1 MSPSYRTREQYER
14 WHLRVC
20 CRCGRTAELSA
31 NWEGPICRTCY
42 DRAVHTRGRCP
53 GCAVE
58 RLLPGRRPDGQPI
71 CRDCAGITRSF
82 FCSGCDAEA
91 ALLGQ
96 RRCERCTLTD
106 KLTAILDD
114 GAGQI
119 RRELRPLH
127 AGLTAVDNA
136 QVENLLSWLAQS
148 KIRTLLTGLARGTI
162 LISHDALTREPNP
175 RSTNSLRELLMHHG
189 VLPVMD
195 KQLMLFQRWLTDR
208 LEQIDNTEHRRLI
221 DRYATWHELRR
232 HRAAATRKPIS
243 SSSINQSRQSI
254 NRAGD
259 LLAWLDEHGSTL
271 ATVSQTDVDQWFTE
285 HYATRRPGQSFAR
298 WAMKAGYMPSRVL
311 PTRAAPTGTPLPQHR
326 RLALITKLLTNTGI
340 PLPERVAGLFV
351 LLYAQPLSRI
361 VTLTVQDITDDGDQ
375 VLVQFG
381 EPTPAPGQLA
391 DLLRQLLRQRNAFRG
406 PNFDSAWLLPGQR
419 PGQPLIA
426 RYLGD
431 KLRQHGI
438 PVQAGRSATLQQLVL
453 QAPAPVIAT
462 MLGFHH
468 THTARLVGEHGGT
481 WNRYAPGDHTQ

>member
-1 MSPSYRTREQYER
+1 MEPHQT
-14 WHLRVC
+14 V
-20 CRCGRTAELSA
+20 TP
-31 NWEGPICRTCY
+31 GPNQTV
-42 DRAVHTRGRCP
+42 RA
-53 GCAVE
+53 
-58 RLLPGRRPDGQPI
+58 
-71 CRDCAGITRSF
+71 
-82 FCSGCDAEA
+82 
-91 ALLGQ
+91 
-96 RRCERCTLTD
+96 
-106 KLTAILDD
+106 
-114 GAGQI
+114 
-119 RRELRPLH
+119 
-127 AGLTAVDNA
+127 
-136 QVENLLSWLAQS
+136 
-148 KIRTLLTGLARGTI
+148 TGLARGTI
-162 LISHDALTREPNP
+162 LISHDAITREPNP

-232 HRAAATRKPIS
+232 HRAATTRGPIS

-254 NRAGD
+254 NRSVE

-298 WAMKAGYMPSRVL
+298 WAMKAGHMPSRVL

-326 RLALITKLLTNTGI
+326 RLALITKLLTKTSI

-361 VTLTVQDITDDGDQ
+361 VTLTVQDINDDGDQ